1 MNVSRARIAIPFLA
15 LALLAGPALTG
26 CSSTALAEGVFE
38 GVAGENG
45 QEIDLNTDGGL
56 PEGFP
61 EYIPV
66 IDGAVVLGTSIG
78 EGADI
83 VITVQVAIDDPKAAF
98 DTINAQLLEA
108 GFTTDFSGI
117 REEDGTGYGTYDDG
131 KHNVTLS
138 TGTES
143 ADGQMVATYLI
154 SATTR

>member
-1 MNVSRARIAIPFLA
+1 MTVSRARIAIPFLA

-26 CSSTALAEGVFE
+26 CSTQALAEGVFE
-38 GVAGENG
+38 GVASENG

-66 IDGAVVLGTSIG
+66 VKGDIVLGTSIG
-78 EGADI
+78 EGDDI

-98 DTINAQLLEA
+98 DEIDAQLREA

-131 KHNVTLS
+131 KHSIALS

-143 ADGQMVATYLI
+143 ADGQLVATYLI
-154 SATTR
+154 SATAA